1 MKVAGFRFAG
11 VAAGVKKK
19 GGKDV
24 GLIACDAPVA
34 AAAVFTG
41 NRVKAAPVLLSAAHL
56 RASRGRLRGVVVN
69 SGNANA
75 CTGPAGAADA
85 RTMAA
90 AGAAAIGGKPGE
102 QLVAS
107 TGVIGQRLPI
117 DRVTAGIAAAGAAL
131 SADGFADFADAI
143 LTTDRGPKVASRTVK
158 LGRTAVTLVGC
169 TKGAG
174 MIAPNMATTLS
185 FVCTDA
191 AIAPALLARA
201 TRAAVGPTY
210 NSLIVDGDTSTNDTL
225 AVLASGAAGPALTGR
240 AVAGFTAALT
250 ELLADL
256 ATQLIKDGEGVH
268 HVVTIDVRGAASERA
283 AAAVA
288 RRIATS
294 PLVKTA
300 IAGGDPNWGRV
311 LCAIGNAGVAIDPA
325 RLGLA
330 IGGVEV
336 VKRGAV
342 APGYDEAAAA
352 AVMQTPAYTI
362 TADLGGGKAR
372 ARVLACDLSHE
383 YVSIN
388 ADYRS

>member
-1 MKVAGFRFAG
+1 MKVVGFRFAG

>member
-1 MKVAGFRFAG
+1 MIKARPIGEVVLSVENISLAFG
-11 VAAGVKKK
+11 GVKALTEVSFDVREHEVRAII
-19 GGKDV
+19 GPNGAGKSSMLNVINGVYHPQQGTIRFLGRSTHDMDPHEAAER
-24 GLIACDAPVA
+24 GL
-34 AAAVFTG
+34 
-41 NRVKAAPVLLSAAHL
+41 
-56 RASRGRLRGVVVN
+56 
-69 SGNANA
+69 
-75 CTGPAGAADA
+75 A
-85 RTMAA
+85 RTF
-90 AGAAAIGGKPGE
+90 
-102 QLVAS
+102 QSL
-107 TGVIGQRLPI
+107 
-117 DRVTAGIAAAGAAL
+117 AL
-131 SADGFADFADAI
+131 FKGMSVLENI
-143 LTTDRGPKVASRTVK
+143 LT
-158 LGRTAVTLVGC
+158 GRNLRM
-169 TKGAG
+169 KSNIL
-174 MIAPNMATTLS
+174 MQ
-185 FVCTDA
+185 
-191 AIAPALLARA
+191 ALR
-201 TRAAVGPTY
+201 
-210 NSLIVDGDTSTNDTL
+210 I
-225 AVLASGAAGPALTGR
+225 GPALAGR

-311 LCAIGNAGVAIDPA
+311 LCAIGNAGVPIDPT
-325 RLGLA
+325 RLGLR
-330 IGGVEV
+330 IGAVEV

-342 APGYDEAAAA
+342 APGYDEAQAA